1 MKLNNKDHG
10 IQILCN
16 QCDRKSR
23 CECEQQRVPLKR
35 RNTTK
40 AVHHRK
46 TFQILHLRNKGEEF
60 WVLCHD
66 SVPLIRSVEKTG
78 FTNLVWDYKLVLEMP
93 VESHL
98 TFLMARACHQVCTIR
113 GLASYF

>member
-1 MKLNNKDHG
+1 MVFRFFVINVTEKAGVNVNSNVYH
-10 IQILCN
+10 
-16 QCDRKSR
+16 S
-23 CECEQQRVPLKR
+23 